1 MTRKLNFRFA
11 LAGMVLLAGAAV
23 QIVRER
29 RPSMLRPGLRLCA
42 YVASAADG
50 NVTVVDLVRLAA
62 TRNISVGPAP
72 SGLRAHPTRKE
83 IWGVSTEGGYVWV
96 IDAPHDQVAAR
107 IPVGAAPFA
116 LDFSP
121 DGRRAYVAASGA
133 NSVAAIDVAERK
145 IVARGRAGRGP
156 WIARVTPDGELVVV
170 ANRDDATVSLLDA
183 KTLVPIATVPVLP
196 QPEQIAILPD

>member
-11 LAGMVLLAGAAV
+11 FAGMVLLAGAAV
-23 QIVRER
+23 QIVREH

-50 NVTVVDLVRLAA
+50 NVTVVDLVRLAV
-62 TRNISVGPAP
+62 TGKISVGPAP

-121 DGRRAYVAASGA
+121 DGSRAYVAASGA
-133 NSVAAIDVAERK
+133 SSVVAIDCQTRQ
-145 IVARGRAGRGP
+145 
-156 WIARVTPDGELVVV
+156 VV
-170 ANRDDATVSLLDA
+170 
-183 KTLVPIATVPVLP
+183 
-196 QPEQIAILPD
+196 